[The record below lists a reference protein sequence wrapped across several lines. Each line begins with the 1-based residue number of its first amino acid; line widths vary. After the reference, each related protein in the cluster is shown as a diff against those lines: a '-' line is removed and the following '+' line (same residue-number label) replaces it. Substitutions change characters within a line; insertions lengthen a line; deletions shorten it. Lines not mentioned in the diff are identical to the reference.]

1 MVTQTPTVLCAA
13 LSWLLQTTAHI
24 FSNKKLVCIVSP
36 NGNSNKETAT
46 DTLRE
51 EKKVFV
57 S

>member
-1 MVTQTPTVLCAA
+1 MVTQTPIVLCAA